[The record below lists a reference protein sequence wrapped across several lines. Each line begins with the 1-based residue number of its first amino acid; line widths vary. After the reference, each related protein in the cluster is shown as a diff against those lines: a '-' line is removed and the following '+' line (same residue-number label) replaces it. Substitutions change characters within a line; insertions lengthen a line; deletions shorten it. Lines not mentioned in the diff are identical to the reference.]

1 MSANYLG
8 QNPDQMVAAIQNR
21 FLYGLRRT
29 EHGELFLGKLDQMD
43 ANSSIQINKPGD
55 NTNDYDNFE
64 EGSDLYEGRDVN
76 HTIVYSN
83 LNYEQYR
90 WQDKN
95 IWYYLARIIEYV
107 TLPTA
112 TNLSCSSF
120 TSTWTKENARL
131 CLKRVGLATI

>member
-8 QNPDQMVAAIQNR
+8 QNSDQIVASIQNR

-95 IWYYLARIIEYV
+95 IWYYVNSDGELVASVNRKIEYDDG
-107 TLPTA
+107 
-112 TNLSCSSF
+112 SSSAG
-120 TSTWTKENARL
+120 TE
-131 CLKRVGLATI
+131 G

>member
-29 EHGELFLGKLDQMD
+29 EQGELFFGKLDQMD

-55 NTNDYDNFE
+55 NSNDYDNFE

-76 HTIVYSN
+76 HVLVYSN

-95 IWYYLARIIEYV
+95 IWYYVNSDGELVASVNKKVDYDDG
-107 TLPTA
+107 
-112 TNLSCSSF
+112 SS
-120 TSTWTKENARL
+120 SAGNE
-131 CLKRVGLATI
+131 GY

>member
-29 EHGELFLGKLDQMD
+29 EQGELFLGKLDQMD
-43 ANSSIQINKPGD
+43 ANSSLQINKPGD
-55 NTNDYDNFE
+55 NTKDYDNFE

-76 HTIVYSN
+76 HVLVYSN

-95 IWYYLARIIEYV
+95 IWYYVNSDGELVASVNKKIIYDDG
-107 TLPTA
+107 
-112 TNLSCSSF
+112 SS
-120 TSTWTKENARL
+120 SDGNE
-131 CLKRVGLATI
+131 G

>member
-29 EHGELFLGKLDQMD
+29 EQGELFLGKLDQMD
-43 ANSSIQINKPGD
+43 ANSSLQVNKPGD

-76 HTIVYSN
+76 HVLVYSN

-95 IWYYLARIIEYV
+95 IWYYVNSDGELVASVNKKIIYDDG
-107 TLPTA
+107 
-112 TNLSCSSF
+112 SS
-120 TSTWTKENARL
+120 SDGNE
-131 CLKRVGLATI
+131 G